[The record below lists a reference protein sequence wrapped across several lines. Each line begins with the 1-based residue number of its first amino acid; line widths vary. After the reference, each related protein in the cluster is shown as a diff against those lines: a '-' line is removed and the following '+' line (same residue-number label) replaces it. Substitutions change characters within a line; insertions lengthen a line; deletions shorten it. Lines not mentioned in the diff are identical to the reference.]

1 MRTNPSRRRIRLLL
15 LAALPAGLALGLG
28 ACNDD
33 DNNGRTS
40 TVSSVASK
48 EIAQST
54 AETTDPILLNDLMLS
69 DRDSNETDAPGAI

>member
-28 ACNDD
+28 ACND